1 MSTFFIVSFS
11 IMGLIVTWPYIYKW
25 HISRSSTERQ
35 ADHAEDI
42 WRREM
47 RDQGHTADEIAV
59 HAEVRLALAAIQ
71 EAASQAVYD
80 NDGDIDEQINEIA
93 MIQIMALGD
102 RTPYGRA
109 LINVLK
115 QTPGS
120 DLLYPD
126 ALIELEHQYK
136 AKERART
143 GFQSAG
149 RARSLALYWCS
160 SSMRASGYSNSDPG
174 VSFRTLISARP

>member
-47 RDQGHTADEIAV
+47 REEGHTADEIAV
-59 HAEVRLALAAIQ
+59 HAEVRFALASIQ

-115 QTPGS
+115 ETPGS
-120 DLLYPD
+120 ELLYPD

-136 AKERART
+136 AKERARPADWKPVRNVPVKPLT
-143 GFQSAG
+143 DEQKKQQDWLRLNAFTT
-149 RARSLALYWCS
+149 RH
-160 SSMRASGYSNSDPG
+160 
-174 VSFRTLISARP
+174 